1 MEGHRGIAGCRWLF
15 ILNAIITVVWV
26 CAGVFM
32 LPDLP
37 NKPNP
42 RAVWFTKDHA
52 ELSMERLVCHGHGEP
67 KRTTWAGVSRTFSS
81 WVVYFIAALYIATVL
96 GTYGYVYF
104 GLFLKSQ
111 KNADGSHR
119 WSVSQVN
126 ATAIGGSVINVVS
139 VWVWV
144 LLSDFMETRW
154 TLIVAQAVLGTIP
167 CIIMSIWTS
176 HPTKIAVSAA
186 YASYFISCICLGT
199 APLIFSWL
207 SDITPQD
214 PEARSLIIGV
224 SVAGY
229 YSIMIDVRYLLPQR
243 VAFRATLNSGTSR
256 LEKFDEEYSSS
267 VILRMVSD
275 DLVTTSW
282 SRMPATHW
290 DAEQFAALNIHDV
303 TLVQETN
310 IIPRLIAPW
319 FLLPKQVERYE
330 ENPLITFFKSR
341 GTGQKIRRRRSRYE
355 QPKPQPFI
363 KPSAGN
369 ASQTIPG
376 EDKTSVC
383 LPRAI
388 ARLVRIISYVN
399 ATGMEYPSQFPLAS
413 NPSPSQV

>member
-1 MEGHRGIAGCRWLF
+1 MEGHRGIAGWRWLF
-15 ILNAIITVVWV
+15 ILNAIITVVWG

-111 KNADGSHR
+111 KNADGSPR

-214 PEARSLIIGV
+214 PEARSLIVGV

-229 YSIMIDVRYLLPQR
+229 YSIIAWSQVLVWPASQMPHYKTRRWAGYH
-243 VAFRATLNSGTSR
+243 VASR
-256 LEKFDEEYSSS
+256 LEKFDKEYSSS
-267 VILRMVSD
+267 VILRM
-275 DLVTTSW
+275 
-282 SRMPATHW
+282 
-290 DAEQFAALNIHDV
+290 FAALNIHDV

-310 IIPRLIAPW
+310 IIPRLITPW

>member
-1 MEGHRGIAGCRWLF
+1 MFVRASGSLAWVSGGQPSLPYRFVSDICFEEVSWGAITGLIAIAKEAKQVYILRALLGVCESSAWPGTVTLFSKAFPYPSNMDCLDPVSLSSTPSTPPLETNSVPHITNTMEGHRGIAGWRWLF
-15 ILNAIITVVWV
+15 ILNAIITVVWG

-111 KNADGSHR
+111 KNADGSPR

-214 PEARSLIIGV
+214 PEARSLIVGV

-229 YSIMIDVRYLLPQR
+229 YSISAWSQV
-243 VAFRATLNSGTSR
+243 
-256 LEKFDEEYSSS
+256 
-267 VILRMVSD
+267 
-275 DLVTTSW
+275 LVW
-282 SRMPATHW
+282 P
-290 DAEQFAALNIHDV
+290 
-303 TLVQETN
+303 
-310 IIPRLIAPW
+310 
-319 FLLPKQVERYE
+319 
-330 ENPLITFFKSR
+330 
-341 GTGQKIRRRRSRYE
+341 
-355 QPKPQPFI
+355 
-363 KPSAGN
+363 
-369 ASQTIPG
+369 ASQMPHYKYG
-376 EDKTSVC
+376 W
-383 LPRAI
+383 
-388 ARLVRIISYVN
+388 
-399 ATGMEYPSQFPLAS
+399 
-413 NPSPSQV
+413 

>member
-1 MEGHRGIAGCRWLF
+1 MEGHRGIAGWRWLF
-15 ILNAIITVVWV
+15 ILNAIITVVWG

-52 ELSMERLVCHGHGEP
+52 ELSMERLVCHGRGEP

-111 KNADGSHR
+111 KNADGSPR

-214 PEARSLIIGV
+214 PEARSLIVGV

-229 YSIMIDVRYLLPQR
+229 YSISAWSQVLVWPASQMPHYKYGWQSSIALLVLVITMTCVLRVIDVRYLLPQR
-243 VAFRATLNSGTSR
+243 VAFRATLNSGS
-256 LEKFDEEYSSS
+256 LAKASSS
-267 VILRMVSD
+267 NVDNESKTNTAVVVS
-275 DLVTTSW
+275 
-282 SRMPATHW
+282 
-290 DAEQFAALNIHDV
+290 
-303 TLVQETN
+303 
-310 IIPRLIAPW
+310 
-319 FLLPKQVERYE
+319 
-330 ENPLITFFKSR
+330 
-341 GTGQKIRRRRSRYE
+341 
-355 QPKPQPFI
+355 
-363 KPSAGN
+363 
-369 ASQTIPG
+369 
-376 EDKTSVC
+376 
-383 LPRAI
+383 
-388 ARLVRIISYVN
+388 
-399 ATGMEYPSQFPLAS
+399 
-413 NPSPSQV
+413 